1 MLKPRTAI
9 SLGMAFHELTTN
21 AAKHGALSKDGGSV
35 ELAWDWVRAVDN
47 QLRIRWTERGGP
59 EVAPPTRSGFGRL
72 LLERGL
78 AHELRGKVQLDF
90 AREGLK
96 CTIVFPLDGNLAQDD
111 DETGDGV

>member
-1 MLKPRTAI
+1 V
-9 SLGMAFHELTTN
+9 SLGMAFHELITN

-35 ELAWDWVRAVDN
+35 EIAWDCIRHN

-59 EVAPPTRSGFGRL
+59 EVAPPKRSGFGRL

-78 AHELRGKVQLDF
+78 AHELRGKVQLEF

-96 CTIVFPLDGNLAQDD
+96 CIIVFPLDGLPAQNG
-111 DETGDGV
+111 EAGGGI